1 VAEGSPVI
9 RRTPRL
15 AAAVLL
21 TILVAA
27 ASEGAHAHAV
37 LVESTPADGAALDR
51 APERV
56 TLRFNEPVRVISLRL
71 VDDSGRAMPL
81 AQDPKTTPDRVEAPL
96 PSLSPGSYVVS
107 WRLLSLDGHPVG
119 GAAFFTL
126 GAAQRHADPG
136 AMVRAAEPP
145 AGLRMAHLVIR
156 ALTYACA
163 LLASGLALF
172 LVLFGRYT
180 AVNARAVAR
189 LAVAAALLGAV
200 ATATGAAVQSAMLAA
215 GLADALDP
223 TALAS
228 VLGSG
233 FGLGAL
239 VRTGGLVVLL
249 VALAQRH
256 FVPVLGA
263 AGALAVAASFALT
276 GHTVRLDSPAL
287 SALLVFHLLAVAFWT
302 GSFIPLVGAT
312 RGTDVAATQELMRA
326 FSAIAVVLVPGLI
339 AAGAAIAWF
348 LVGEW
353 PALVATPYGVALS
366 AKSTLVAGMLALA
379 AVNKWR
385 LVPALPTGRAAVAR
399 LRRSIFLEAAL
410 ALAVIVATT
419 ALTSVPPPTGGQ
431 GISDG
436 PGRHT
441 VSARTGSFDLLLSV
455 VPARAGTNTLDL
467 AVTSGGDPK
476 DVMEVTVHL
485 GRPDLGIEEITRLM
499 QHVGPGRY
507 RLQGPELAV
516 AGPWRLRIDLLV
528 SDFEKQS
535 AEVLVTIGAASDTH
549 LH

>member
-1 VAEGSPVI
+1 VI
-9 RRTPRL
+9 RRMPRL

-21 TILVAA
+21 TILLAA

-37 LVESTPADGAALDR
+37 LEESTPADGAALES
-51 APERV
+51 APDRV
-56 TLRFNEPVRVISLRL
+56 TLRFNEPVRVMSLRL
-71 VDDSGRAMPL
+71 VDESGQATPL
-81 AQDPKTTPDRVEAPL
+81 AQDPETPPDRVEAPL
-96 PSLSPGSYVVS
+96 PLLSPGSYVVS

-126 GAAQRHADPG
+126 GTALRLADPG
-136 AMVRAAEPP
+136 AMVRAAETPV
-145 AGLRMAHLVIR
+145 GLRMAQLVVR

-180 AVNARAVAR
+180 AVDPRAVAR
-189 LAVAAALLGAV
+189 PAVAAALLGAV
-200 ATATGAAVQSAMLAA
+200 ATATGAAVQSAMLAG
-215 GLADALDP
+215 GLVDALDP

-228 VLGSG
+228 VLGTG

-239 VRTGGLVVLL
+239 VRMGGFVVLL
-249 VALAQRH
+249 VALARH
-256 FVPVLGA
+256 DFVPVLGA

-276 GHTVRLDSPAL
+276 GHTVRLDSPVL
-287 SALLVFHLLAVAFWT
+287 SALLVFHLLAVALWT
-302 GSFIPLVGAT
+302 GSFIPLARAI
-312 RGTDVAATQELMRA
+312 RGTDVAATTKLMRA
-326 FSAIAVVLVPGLI
+326 FSVVAVVLVPGLI

-353 PALVATPYGVALS
+353 PALVATPYGLALS
-366 AKSTLVAGMLALA
+366 AKITLVAGMLALA

-399 LRRSIFLEAAL
+399 LRRSILLEAAL
-410 ALAVIVATT
+410 ALAVIMATT

-431 GISDG
+431 GMSDG

-441 VSARTGSFDLLLSV
+441 VSARAGPFDLLLTV
-455 VPARAGTNTLDL
+455 VPALPGTNTLDL

-476 DVMEVTVHL
+476 DVMEVTIRL

-507 RLQGPELAV
+507 RLEGPELAV

-535 AEVLVTIGAASDTH
+535 AEMLVTLGSASVTH
-549 LH
+549 PH